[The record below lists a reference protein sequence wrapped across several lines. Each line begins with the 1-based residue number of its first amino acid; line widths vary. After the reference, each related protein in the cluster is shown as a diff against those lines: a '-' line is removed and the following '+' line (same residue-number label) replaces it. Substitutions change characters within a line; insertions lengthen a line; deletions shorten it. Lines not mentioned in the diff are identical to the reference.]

1 MKDIGGIAP
10 WETVPSFAATS
21 KLSTE
26 YKLRHNR
33 LPNISVKVH
42 PELFLIVG
50 LAPAHDGADLA
61 AEEVES
67 FGR

>member
-1 MKDIGGIAP
+1 MTISHSQNTD
-10 WETVPSFAATS
+10 FQTS
-21 KLSTE
+21 KLSAE
-26 YKLRHNR
+26 HKLWYNDF
-33 LPNISVKVH
+33 PNISVKVH
-42 PELFLIVG
+42 PELFLTVG